1 MKTCRELDKRYAEA
15 TIAFMVTN
23 SFEDFAPEIVEEQLN
38 KKQELEIFTDEF
50 LRPFEEMRALETNED
65 GTVSLVIFFK
75 KMIQN
80 LGRGSTLS
88 KASRPKRQPTFQQ
101 TGTI

>member
-1 MKTCRELDKRYAEA
+1 MKTCRELIKRYAEA

-75 KMIQN
+75 KDGSK
-80 LGRGSTLS
+80 LRKGLDTVESLSAGARG
-88 KASRPKRQPTFQQ
+88 
-101 TGTI
+101 

>member
-1 MKTCRELDKRYAEA
+1 
-15 TIAFMVTN
+15 MVTN

-65 GTVSLVIFFK
+65 GTVSLVSNFF
-75 KMIQN
+75 
-80 LGRGSTLS
+80 
-88 KASRPKRQPTFQQ
+88 
-101 TGTI
+101 

>member
-1 MKTCRELDKRYAEA
+1 MKTCRELNKRYAEA

-65 GTVSLVIFFK
+65 GTVSLVIFFLK
-75 KMIQN
+75 D
-80 LGRGSTLS
+80 GSKLMHILKS
-88 KASRPKRQPTFQQ
+88 IHK
-101 TGTI
+101 I

>member
-1 MKTCRELDKRYAEA
+1 MKTCRELNKRYAEA

-75 KMIQN
+75 NRSRVI
-80 LGRGSTLS
+80 LTSTEPNIFRMLFS
-88 KASRPKRQPTFQQ
+88 IKNQKLMML
-101 TGTI
+101 

>member
-1 MKTCRELDKRYAEA
+1 
-15 TIAFMVTN
+15 MVTN
-23 SFEDFAPEIVEEQLN
+23 SFEDFAAEIVEEQLN

-65 GTVSLVIFFK
+65 GTVSLVIFFL

-80 LGRGSTLS
+80 MAIRVLKFSNKGYKIR
-88 KASRPKRQPTFQQ
+88 KVFA
-101 TGTI
+101 